1 MDERGKRALNRL
13 EGKAAA
19 QRHLHRPEELP
30 LRNTQRICRGKLTG
44 LQGPR
49 QAGGGSAR
57 KVRGVVVGS
66 ENGQVSSAPL
76 KQQGLNTQ
84 LAAQA
89 PEDGT
94 AHSQGCPNRSV
105 PGMRDG
111 DTPEARQ
118 RRAAQSAPAFAANDA
133 EGKTEGLLSSEK
145 RRQRTHLIAVFHNL
159 NVGHRAVTWDTS
171 NRTKASG
178 GQLQEDKVWLN
189 MGRIRVNRQPSSI
202 GTGTHEGCEPSSL
215 EALEI
220 QLCRALSYLI

>member
-19 QRHLHRPEELP
+19 QRHLHRPEQLP
-30 LRNTQRICRGKLTG
+30 LRNMQRICRGKLTG
-44 LQGPR
+44 LRGPR

-57 KVRGVVVGS
+57 NVLGVVVGS

-76 KQQGLNTQ
+76 QQQGLNTQ

-94 AHSQGCPNRSV
+94 AHSQGCPKRSV

-111 DTPEARQ
+111 DTLEARQ
-118 RRAAQSAPAFAANDA
+118 WRAPQSAPACAANDA
-133 EGKTEGLLSSEK
+133 EGKTEGLLSLEK

-159 NVGHRAVTWDTS
+159 NVGHRAVTWGTS

-189 MGRIRVNRQPSSI
+189 MGRMRVNRLSSSI
-202 GTGTHEGCEPSSL
+202 GTGSHEGCEP
-215 EALEI
+215 
-220 QLCRALSYLI
+220 